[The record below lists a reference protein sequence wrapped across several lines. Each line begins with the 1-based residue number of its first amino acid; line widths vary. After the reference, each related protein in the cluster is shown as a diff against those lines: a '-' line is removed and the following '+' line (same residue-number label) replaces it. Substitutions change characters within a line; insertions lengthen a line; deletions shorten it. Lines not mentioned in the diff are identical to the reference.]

1 MVLEVETRGYSNDE
15 EAVACILADWPHNDP
30 RLGINEGGV
39 VPDLVVLSDA
49 IVVFLGEIHEPWSVL
64 WLIDHLV
71 VPAKSDLIAETVDV
85 ITGEVKLVLGDASV
99 LAVEVST
106 LQKVTFEEVT
116 FKEATLKEVTLYEI
130 ALQEVT
136 LKEIGVDLGAS
147 SPGCLVTLGRLVA
160 SLAGLVSLAQL
171 LQDWRGHGGPCG
183 AHGLSSGE
191 GVASTTGGLG

>member
-106 LQKVTFEEVT
+106 LQEVT
-116 FKEATLKEVTLYEI
+116 FKEI
-130 ALQEVT
+130 A